1 MAVWYSVPLP
11 TSLYSHWASALW
23 TVTTSTKMIRVN
35 LKVKYSNHS
44 ISDWVNTMWVA
55 GEMLSLSLQKEQMP
69 WCYKDMAS
77 KERAIYGDTAVKI
90 PGKNKGP
97 WGMKTDHLHLR
108 SADSCIFIPVAA
120 TGLTSRWKQ
129 LSIWVP
135 KTAVLNEAVIHRSTQ
150 IPN

>member
-1 MAVWYSVPLP
+1 MAVWYSVPFP

-23 TVTTSTKMIRVN
+23 TVTTSTKMTRAN

-44 ISDWVNTMWVA
+44 ISDWVNTMWAA
-55 GEMLSLSLQKEQMP
+55 GEMLSLSSQKEQMP
-69 WCYKDMAS
+69 CCYKDVAS
-77 KERAIYGDTAVKI
+77 KERAIYRDTAVKI

-97 WGMKTDHLHLR
+97 WGMRTDHLR
-108 SADSCIFIPVAA
+108 SADSGKFIPAA
-120 TGLTSRWKQ
+120 TTGLTSRWKQ
-129 LSIWVP
+129 LSSQVP